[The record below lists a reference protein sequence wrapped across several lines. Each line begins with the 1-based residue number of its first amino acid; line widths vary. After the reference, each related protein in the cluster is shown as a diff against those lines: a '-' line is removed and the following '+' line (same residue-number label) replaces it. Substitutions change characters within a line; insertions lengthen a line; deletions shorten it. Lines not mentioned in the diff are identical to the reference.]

1 MANLTLLKK
10 NKFWF
15 NLHLV
20 LTLIC
25 CVPLAIVAV
34 TGAIISYHDEIIDAL
49 NAKNSHVKAALP
61 SRMKVSEVL
70 AKFSAQNGDFY
81 LSFIGRKSDKD
92 AAIVISGV
100 DKEGKFDSYFLDPF
114 TGETLGENFGN
125 KFIGLILN
133 LHVNLGLGLSGNENL
148 RLIGKHIVAVSTVAL
163 ILLLVSGVVIYYP
176 NFRHKFTRAFR
187 INLRARGYTLLYQ
200 LHGSLGMSAA
210 AVLFVISVTGLYFSY
225 EWLARLTN
233 RAFGEEQIYKAPKF
247 TQAKG
252 FALTNAQKLKEL
264 DAIFE
269 IFTKERGENYEMFNV
284 MIPPKGEIYSL
295 RYTDKDAA
303 DDTKFSMMSI
313 DVRQGKI
320 LRHTRHDDAQNA
332 MPRTFLLHKNVLN
345 LHAGY
350 TFGEAGKFIFCVASL
365 LVVVFIVSGFWMSLK
380 RIRKKD
386 VLR

>member
-1 MANLTLLKK
+1 MANLRLLKK

-15 NLHLV
+15 NLHLI

-61 SRMKVSEVL
+61 SQMKVSEVL
-70 AKFSAQNGDFY
+70 AKFSVQKGEFY
-81 LSFIGRKSDKD
+81 LGFIGRKSDKD

-210 AVLFVISVTGLYFSY
+210 TVLFVISVTGLYFSY

-252 FALTNAQKLKEL
+252 FALTDDKKLKEL
-264 DAIFE
+264 DAVFE
-269 IFTKERGENYEMFNV
+269 LFKKERGENYEMFNV

-295 RYTDKDAA
+295 RYTHKDAA

-313 DVRQGKI
+313 DSGQGKI
-320 LRHTRHDDAQNA
+320 LRHARHDDAQNA
-332 MPRTFLLHKNVLN
+332 MPRAFLLHKNVLN

-380 RIRKKD
+380 RIRKKG

>member
-70 AKFSAQNGDFY
+70 AKFSAQNGEFY
-81 LSFIGRKSDKD
+81 LSFIGRKSDKN

>member
-1 MANLTLLKK
+1 MANLRLLKK

-15 NLHLV
+15 NLHLI

-25 CVPLAIVAV
+25 CVPLLIVAV

-49 NAKNSHVKAALP
+49 NAKNSHVKVLLP
-61 SRMKVSEVL
+61 SQMKVSEVL
-70 AKFSAQNGDFY
+70 AKFSAQKGEFY
-81 LSFIGRKSDKD
+81 LGFIGRKSDKD
-92 AAIVISGV
+92 AAIVISGI

-163 ILLLVSGVVIYYP
+163 IMLLVSGVVIYYP
-176 NFRHKFTRAFR
+176 NFRRKFTRAFR

-200 LHGSLGMSAA
+200 LHGSLGMGAA
-210 AVLFVISVTGLYFSY
+210 AVLFIISATGLYFSY

-252 FALTNAQKLKEL
+252 FALTDTKKLKEL
-264 DAIFE
+264 DAVFE

-313 DVRQGKI
+313 DAGQGKI
-320 LRHTRHDDAQNA
+320 LRHARYDDAQNA

-350 TFGEAGKFIFCVASL
+350 TFGEAGKFIFCITSL
-365 LVVVFIVSGFWMSLK
+365 LVVVFIVTGFLMSLK
-380 RIRKKD
+380 RIRKKGAPQ
-386 VLR
+386 

>member
-49 NAKNSHVKAALP
+49 NARNSHVKALLP

-70 AKFSAQNGDFY
+70 AKFSAQKGEFY
-81 LSFIGRKSDKD
+81 LSFIGRKSDED
-92 AAIVISGV
+92 AAIVISGI
-100 DKEGKFDSYFLDPF
+100 DKDGKFDSYFLDPF

-133 LHVNLGLGLSGNENL
+133 LHVNLGLGLSGDENL
-148 RLIGKHIVAVSTVAL
+148 RLIGKHIVALSTVAL

-176 NFRHKFTRAFR
+176 NFRRKFTRAFR

-200 LHGSLGMSAA
+200 LHGSLGMSAV

-225 EWLARLTN
+225 EWLAKLTN

-252 FALTNAQKLKEL
+252 FALTDAKKLKEL
-264 DAIFE
+264 DAVFE
-269 IFTKERGENYEMFNV
+269 LFKKERGENYEMLNV
-284 MIPPKGEIYSL
+284 MIPLKGEIYSL

-313 DVRQGKI
+313 DAGQSKI
-320 LRHTRHDDAQNA
+320 LRHARYDDAQNR
-332 MPRTFLLHKNVLN
+332 MPRAFLLHKGVLN

-380 RIRKKD
+380 RIRKKGAP
-386 VLR
+386 R